1 MHYLTVAQLL
11 WLQWVEQHAKDDD
24 VLPAGGP
31 ADDGLRPVA
40 GRRGGGPVQGDQSV
54 HGVCKDWLVTDP
66 AVGDPGHA
74 PISSELFSGEDL
86 PGESERDLRARTE
99 LLLLPGR
106 SGLLPH

>member
-40 GRRGGGPVQGDQSV
+40 GRGGNRPLQGDQSV
-54 HGVCKDWLVTDP
+54 HGVCGHWLRTDI
-66 AVGDPGHA
+66 A
-74 PISSELFSGEDL
+74 
-86 PGESERDLRARTE
+86 
-99 LLLLPGR
+99 GR
-106 SGLLPH
+106 SSWERRWPPTPSF

>member
-1 MHYLTVAQLL
+1 MVPMGGY
-11 WLQWVEQHAKDDD
+11 EKNDCRF
-24 VLPAGGP
+24 AGHRP